1 MGNLKP
7 KSYTKTYLIAS
18 FLNNFDDFSR
28 YIFGAF
34 IEPEIANIFFLFL
47 AQFTHS
53 AIHTAK
59 IDTVNFFSWEI

>member
-1 MGNLKP
+1 MGI
-7 KSYTKTYLIAS
+7 SEYLILAV
-18 FLNNFDDFSR
+18 FRKKFDDFSH